1 MFKFC
6 KFSGKD
12 KVAKVFMYIYVCGGG
27 GGGWAGGE
35 KGARGTVF
43 RFNVQRVTLYFSMFL
58 GRS

>member
-12 KVAKVFMYIYVCGGG
+12 KVAKLFMYMCVLGRGAG
-27 GGGWAGGE
+27 AGGE

-43 RFNVQRVTLYFSMFL
+43 RFNVQRVTLYLSMFL